1 MTDHKFREH
10 LAELQKLPGF
20 MRVCSTGNFLSFSGN
35 STLNK
40 VQLILSVPHCRVPP
54 TQFSF
59 AKVSLNV
66 GPGDFEWFVGK
77 LSFSKFSF
85 QAGLTKNLVPEW
97 YQIEV
102 YELLNSKGKTFSDRW
117 WPNLEQMAKKSI
129 PIYRFVQV
137 RKFKIALKYTSLNQ
151 KDNFYSQ
158 KPGDLVWIQAGSIA
172 WANSLGWCNNIM
184 VRQQY
189 LFICIPSYIPNI
201 RKFQTK

>member
-77 LSFSKFSF
+77 LSFSLFTF
-85 QAGLTKNLVPEW
+85 QAVLTKTLVPEW

-137 RKFKIALKYTSLNQ
+137 RKFKIALKYT
-151 KDNFYSQ
+151 
-158 KPGDLVWIQAGSIA
+158 GSTGQI
-172 WANSLGWCNNIM
+172 
-184 VRQQY
+184 
-189 LFICIPSYIPNI
+189 
-201 RKFQTK
+201 